1 MLLPETLL
9 GYLKIIILAIAVE
22 WPYFYLSLQRV
33 VVLVTNDFAII
44 FSVEID
50 VCFLVPISLLPK
62 KNLSSLSYEFP
73 LSSNIFQC
81 YPAFRLQII

>member
-22 WPYFYLSLQRV
+22 WSYFYLSLQRV
-33 VVLVTNDFAII
+33 VVLVTNDFAIL

-50 VCFLVPISLLPK
+50 VFLVPISLLPK
-62 KNLSSLSYEFP
+62 DSLSRLSYEFP
-73 LSSNIFQC
+73 LLSNIFQC